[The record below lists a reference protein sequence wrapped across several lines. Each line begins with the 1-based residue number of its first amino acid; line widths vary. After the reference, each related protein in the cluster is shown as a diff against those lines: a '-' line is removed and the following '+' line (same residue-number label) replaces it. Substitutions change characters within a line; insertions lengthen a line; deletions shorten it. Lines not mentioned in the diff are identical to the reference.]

1 MKRLVLMLLVV
12 AAGCGDDAPPAQ
24 KPKAGPA
31 PPPTAGKNAEKTA
44 VLLLKPKVDKQYR
57 KDLAPSDFQADP
69 TGDINRDPFESYLVA
84 PQPNGPQ
91 TPVQDECEDHKVAE
105 KYAYNDLKLIGIVV
119 RGTKNFA
126 MFKDPTQTGQIVF
139 QGYCLSKEKARV
151 IEITPSCVRIEIRG
165 EAPPGAPAPPAH
177 EDKRCL
183 HPNDI
188 EIQ

>member
-1 MKRLVLMLLVV
+1 MKRLVLMLLLV
-12 AAGCGDDAPPAQ
+12 AAGCGDDAPPPQ
-24 KPKAGPA
+24 KAKAGPA
-31 PPPTAGKNAEKTA
+31 PPPTANKNAEKTA
-44 VLLLKPKVDKQYR
+44 VLMLKPKVDKQYR
-57 KDLAPSDFQADP
+57 KELASSDFQPDP

-91 TPVQDECEDHKVAE
+91 TQVQDECEDHKVAE
-105 KYAYNDLKLIGIVV
+105 KFAYNDLKLIGIVV
-119 RGTKNFA
+119 RGTRNFA